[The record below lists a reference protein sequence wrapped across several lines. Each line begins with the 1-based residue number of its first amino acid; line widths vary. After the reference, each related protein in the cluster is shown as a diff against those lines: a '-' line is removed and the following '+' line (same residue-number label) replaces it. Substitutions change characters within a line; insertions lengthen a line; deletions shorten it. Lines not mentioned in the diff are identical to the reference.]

1 MLGGLQV
8 DGCHDVASL
17 GRCSYAPQPVCVFVG
32 RYAVVDAGYLFVDEG
47 VQIAG
52 LHVVCGGVEDFA
64 YVGDVGGG
72 GEYESSVGESLVAV
86 ECVVALVGWHE
97 GDEFVVLVVVHERV
111 VEKTVAVVVHEAAL
125 EYEGAVFGACY
136 ECVPDFCLVGAVS
149 FYSQIP
155 LHFLY
160 ALKSRI

>member
-1 MLGGLQV
+1 MLTRITTGL
-8 DGCHDVASL
+8 
-17 GRCSYAPQPVCVFVG
+17 VG
-32 RYAVVDAGYLFVDEG
+32 
-47 VQIAG
+47 IAAAIAIITK
-52 LHVVCGGVEDFA
+52 GGVVFS
-64 YVGDVGGG
+64 G
-72 GEYESSVGESLVAV
+72 AV
-86 ECVVALVGWHE
+86 LLLALVGWHE

-136 ECVPDFCLVGAVS
+136 ECVPDFCLVWAVS
-149 FYSQIP
+149 FYSHIP